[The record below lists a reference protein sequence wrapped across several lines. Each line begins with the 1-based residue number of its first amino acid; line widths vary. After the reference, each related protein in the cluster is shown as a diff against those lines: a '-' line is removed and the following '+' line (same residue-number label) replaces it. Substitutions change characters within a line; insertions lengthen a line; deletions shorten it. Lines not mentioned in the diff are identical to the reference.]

1 MHGELKS
8 HAVQQFMIASSYAHV
23 NSSLDLLNHLETC
36 MEHCFVLQCSHGIP
50 IFLAFASPSI
60 TALSVCSQNAL
71 FMSERLSF
79 LVSSFLPSCQ
89 FHLVSVRM
97 ASAVA

>member
-1 MHGELKS
+1 
-8 HAVQQFMIASSYAHV
+8 
-23 NSSLDLLNHLETC
+23 
-36 MEHCFVLQCSHGIP
+36 MEHCFALQYSLGIP

-71 FMSERLSF
+71 FVFERLSF

-89 FHLVSVRM
+89 FHLVLVRM
-97 ASAVA
+97 AFAMA